1 MSSGTQSYLDF
12 CLPFDILLVRNAD
25 RRVNP
30 GQHRT
35 PPLTRSASS
44 TLPDRHL
51 SLRSSSTINSRS
63 SKSYGPSRSTSSRSQ
78 LCLNCS
84 CCSAR
89 GRRRQLRLIMLLRWV
104 LTVHCISPTG
114 FTGEF
119 CSFPFCLRQP
129 LPPLSLQQAVPFKFW
144 STFVYS

>member
-25 RRVNP
+25 HRVNP

-44 TLPDRHL
+44 TLPDPHL
-51 SLRSSSTINSRS
+51 PLRSSSTTNSRS
-63 SKSYGPSRSTSSRSQ
+63 LRSYGPSRSTSSRSQ
-78 LCLNCS
+78 LCLNCL
-84 CCSAR
+84 CCSVP
-89 GRRRQLRLIMLLRWV
+89 GRRRQSRLIMLLRWV
-104 LTVHCISPTG
+104 PTVHCISPTG
-114 FTGEF
+114 FTGELCF
-119 CSFPFCLRQP
+119 FPFCLCQP
-129 LPPLSLQQAVPFKFW
+129 LPMRQAVPFGFW